1 MPGIISSLILIVFT
15 LLVIYIIGRI
25 TKLYKVYKTI
35 KSFKTFL
42 ILNFMDYQDSNY
54 FNEITI
60 KIKENEEIKMNIENN
75 TLAVPIFEFKNKTI
89 LECEITIINSIS
101 KEFRIFKFSIYKDFI
116 NKANIYLNNK
126 SKEFYSSDIIF
137 YGNINKIKLNN
148 FQADTFSLKKRLR
161 CVILNI
167 EQKALLKIIKD
178 NNNYNNELNLK
189 IPKALSR
196 NISKNLIINIFIE
209 NNKSNVSIF
218 AEEEQETLIT
228 ATYEE
233 KKMISEFYGNI
244 IKNIDGEK
252 NINKLCSSFKTRLLS
267 KKILFGTNIKN
278 FNNYEIFKIIN
289 TYFNQGVNFLFD
301 NNLLNER
308 DSNFIYGCLIILL
321 YCCKKVHSID
331 NELIKE
337 LNNIID
343 KMKKNKFNIKEQIKA
358 AISFVSFYTINN
370 ECRLS
375 FCLKITKQLDN
386 DSQYIK
392 AFNFYNSIIK
402 DLSEN
407 SDLMLM
413 FLQLNSGAGKEILN
427 NRSCYKIS
435 MISIKEIKEHLINN
449 IPKYFFCYSMK
460 NGEDIAIS
468 DPKTQIISFNE
479 QEIFGTKDKDEELTE
494 NEINND
500 IMNILICVF
509 HEGGH
514 QKFHMNIKVSSK
526 CEPIMFIT
534 KDYNF
539 QSQEYLN
546 VKEAKKANENGE
558 SGMSVD
564 FYLYNFF
571 LYPAQIISKSAQS
584 YKLLKKEYFIGSL
597 EQLNRISLEIIFEY
611 LNKNNIPKDPSV
623 SDDIDTLRNIIKS
636 LNKENNDKLDDDDYI
651 IINGKKHYCGV
662 WINK

>member
-89 LECEITIINSIS
+89 LECEITIINSIT
-101 KEFRIFKFSIYKDFI
+101 KEFRIFKFSIYKNFI
-116 NKANIYLNNK
+116 NNVNIYLNNK

-137 YGNINKIKLNN
+137 YGSINGIKLNN
-148 FQADTFSLKKRLR
+148 FQSDTFSLKKRLR

-178 NNNYNNELNLK
+178 NNKYNNELNLK
-189 IPKALSR
+189 IPEALSR
-196 NISKNLIINIFIE
+196 NISKNLIINIFIG
-209 NNKSNVSIF
+209 NNKSNISIF
-218 AEEEQETLIT
+218 AEEEPETLIA

-233 KKMISEFYGNI
+233 KKMISEFYRNI
-244 IKNIDGEK
+244 VKNIDGEK
-252 NINKLCSSFKTRLLS
+252 NVDELCQSFRNRLLS
-267 KKILFGTNIKN
+267 KKIIFGTNIKKIN
-278 FNNYEIFKIIN
+278 DNEIFKIIN
-289 TYFNQGVNFLFD
+289 TYFNQGINFLFD

-308 DSNFIYGCLIILL
+308 DSYFIYGCLILLL
-321 YCCKKVHSID
+321 YCSKKVNSID
-331 NELIKE
+331 NELIIE
-337 LNNIID
+337 LNNIIE

-358 AISFVSFYTINN
+358 AISFVSFYTNN
-370 ECRLS
+370 DECR
-375 FCLKITKQLDN
+375 FTLKITKKLKN

-413 FLQLNSGAGKEILN
+413 FLQLNSGTGKEILN
-427 NRSCYKIS
+427 NKSCYKIS
-435 MISIKEIKEHLINN
+435 MISIKEIQEHLINN
-449 IPKYFFCYSMK
+449 IPKYFFCFIMK
-460 NGEDIAIS
+460 NGENIAIS
-468 DPKTQIISFNE
+468 DPKTQIIGFNE
-479 QEIFGTKDKDEELTE
+479 QEIFRRKNEDEKLTE
-494 NEINND
+494 NEINNE

-514 QKFHMNIKVSSK
+514 QKFHMNTKASSK
-526 CEPIMFIT
+526 SEPIMFIT
-534 KDYNF
+534 KEYNF

-546 VKEAKKANENGE
+546 VKDVNNANENGE

-564 FYLYNFF
+564 FYLYNFS

>member
-1 MPGIISSLILIVFT
+1 MPAIINSLILIVFT
-15 LLVIYIIGRI
+15 LIVIYIIGRI
-25 TKLYKVYKTI
+25 AKLYKVYKTI
-35 KSFKTFL
+35 KSFKAL
-42 ILNFMDYQDSNY
+42 LKINFMDYQDSNY
-54 FNEITI
+54 FNDITI

-75 TLAVPIFEFKNKTI
+75 TLEVPIFEFKNKTI
-89 LECEITIINSIS
+89 LECEITIINSIT
-101 KEFRIFKFSIYKDFI
+101 KEFRIFKFSIHKDFI
-116 NKANIYLNNK
+116 NNANIYLNNK

-137 YGNINKIKLNN
+137 YGNINEIKLNN
-148 FQADTFSLKKRLR
+148 FQADTFSMKKRLR

-167 EQKALLKIIKD
+167 EQKALLKLIKD

-189 IPKALSR
+189 IPEALSR
-196 NISKNLIINIFIE
+196 NISKNLIINVFVG
-209 NNKSNVSIF
+209 NDKSNVSIF

-233 KKMISEFYGNI
+233 KKMISEFYRNI

-252 NINKLCSSFKTRLLS
+252 NINKLCHSFRNRLLS
-267 KKILFGTNIKN
+267 KKILFGTNIKKI
-278 FNNYEIFKIIN
+278 NNYEIFKIIN
-289 TYFNQGVNFLFD
+289 TYFNQGINFLFD

-308 DSNFIYGCLIILL
+308 DSYFIYGCLILLL

-331 NELIKE
+331 NELIIE
-337 LNNIID
+337 LNNIIE

-358 AISFVSFYTINN
+358 AISFVSFYTNNN
-370 ECRLS
+370 ECR
-375 FCLKITKQLDN
+375 FTLKITKKLDK

-392 AFNFYNSIIK
+392 AFNFYKSIIK

-413 FLQLNSGAGKEILN
+413 FLQLNSGTGKEILN
-427 NRSCYKIS
+427 NKSCYKIS
-435 MISIKEIKEHLINN
+435 MISIKEIQEHLINN

-460 NGEDIAIS
+460 NGENIVIS
-468 DPKTQIISFNE
+468 EPKTQIIGFNE
-479 QEIFGTKDKDEELTE
+479 QKIFGKKDEDEELSE
-494 NEINND
+494 NEINNE

-509 HEGGH
+509 HGGGH
-514 QKFHMNIKVSSK
+514 QKFPLNIKVSSK

-534 KDYNF
+534 KEYNF

-546 VKEAKKANENGE
+546 VKEANNANENGA
-558 SGMSVD
+558 GMSLD
-564 FYLYNFF
+564 FYLYKFS

-584 YKLLKKEYFIGSL
+584 YKLLKKEYFTGSL
-597 EQLNRISLEIIFEY
+597 KQLNKISLSIIFEY
-611 LNKNNIPKDPSV
+611 LNKNNIAQNPSD

-636 LNKENNDKLDDDDYI
+636 LNKENNDKLDVDNYI

>member
-1 MPGIISSLILIVFT
+1 M
-15 LLVIYIIGRI
+15 
-25 TKLYKVYKTI
+25 
-35 KSFKTFL
+35 
-42 ILNFMDYQDSNY
+42 
-54 FNEITI
+54 
-60 KIKENEEIKMNIENN
+60 
-75 TLAVPIFEFKNKTI
+75 
-89 LECEITIINSIS
+89 
-101 KEFRIFKFSIYKDFI
+101 
-116 NKANIYLNNK
+116 
-126 SKEFYSSDIIF
+126 
-137 YGNINKIKLNN
+137 
-148 FQADTFSLKKRLR
+148 
-161 CVILNI
+161 
-167 EQKALLKIIKD
+167 
-178 NNNYNNELNLK
+178 
-189 IPKALSR
+189 
-196 NISKNLIINIFIE
+196 
-209 NNKSNVSIF
+209 
-218 AEEEQETLIT
+218 
-228 ATYEE
+228 
-233 KKMISEFYGNI
+233 
-244 IKNIDGEK
+244 
-252 NINKLCSSFKTRLLS
+252 
-267 KKILFGTNIKN
+267 
-278 FNNYEIFKIIN
+278 
-289 TYFNQGVNFLFD
+289 
-301 NNLLNER
+301 
-308 DSNFIYGCLIILL
+308 
-321 YCCKKVHSID
+321 
-331 NELIKE
+331 
-337 LNNIID
+337 
-343 KMKKNKFNIKEQIKA
+343 
-358 AISFVSFYTINN
+358 
-370 ECRLS
+370 
-375 FCLKITKQLDN
+375 
-386 DSQYIK
+386 
-392 AFNFYNSIIK
+392 
-402 DLSEN
+402 SEN

-468 DPKTQIISFNE
+468 DPKTQIIGFNE

-623 SDDIDTLRNIIKS
+623 PDDIDTLRNIIKS

>member
-1 MPGIISSLILIVFT
+1 MPAIISSLVLIVFT
-15 LLVIYIIGRI
+15 LIVIYIIGRI
-25 TKLYKVYKTI
+25 TKLYKAYKKI
-35 KSFKTFL
+35 KSFKASL
-42 ILNFMDYQDSNY
+42 KLNFMDYQDSNF

-75 TLAVPIFEFKNKTI
+75 TLEVPIFEFKNKTI
-89 LECEITIINSIS
+89 LECEITIINSIT
-101 KEFRIFKFSIYKDFI
+101 KEFRIFKFSIYKNFI
-116 NKANIYLNNK
+116 NNVNIYLNNK

-137 YGNINKIKLNN
+137 YGSINGIKLNN
-148 FQADTFSLKKRLR
+148 FQSDTFSLKKRLR

-178 NNNYNNELNLK
+178 NNKYNNELNLK
-189 IPKALSR
+189 LPEALSR
-196 NISKNLIINIFIE
+196 NISKNLIINIFIG
-209 NNKSNVSIF
+209 NNKSNISIF
-218 AEEEQETLIT
+218 AEEEPETLIA

-233 KKMISEFYGNI
+233 KKMISEFYRNI
-244 IKNIDGEK
+244 VKNIDGEK
-252 NINKLCSSFKTRLLS
+252 NVDELCQSFRNRLLS
-267 KKILFGTNIKN
+267 KKIIFGTNIKKIN
-278 FNNYEIFKIIN
+278 DNEIFKIIN
-289 TYFNQGVNFLFD
+289 TYFNQGINFLFD

-308 DSNFIYGCLIILL
+308 DSYFIYGCLILLL
-321 YCCKKVHSID
+321 YCSKKVNSID
-331 NELIKE
+331 NELIIE
-337 LNNIID
+337 LNNIIE

-358 AISFVSFYTINN
+358 AISFVSFYTNN
-370 ECRLS
+370 DECR
-375 FCLKITKQLDN
+375 FTLKITKKLKN

-413 FLQLNSGAGKEILN
+413 FLQLNSGTGKEILN
-427 NRSCYKIS
+427 NKSCYKIS
-435 MISIKEIKEHLINN
+435 MISIKEIQEHLINN
-449 IPKYFFCYSMK
+449 IPKYFFCFIMK
-460 NGEDIAIS
+460 NGENIAIS
-468 DPKTQIISFNE
+468 DPKTQIIGFNE
-479 QEIFGTKDKDEELTE
+479 QEIFRRKNEDEELTE
-494 NEINND
+494 NEINNE

-514 QKFHMNIKVSSK
+514 QKFHMNTKASSK
-526 CEPIMFIT
+526 SEPIMFIT
-534 KDYNF
+534 KEYNF

-546 VKEAKKANENGE
+546 VKDVNNANENGE

-564 FYLYNFF
+564 FYLYNFS

-597 EQLNRISLEIIFEY
+597 NQLNRISLSIIFEY
-611 LNKNNIPKDPSV
+611 LNRNNITQNPSV

-636 LNKENNDKLDDDDYI
+636 LNKENNDKLEVDDYI